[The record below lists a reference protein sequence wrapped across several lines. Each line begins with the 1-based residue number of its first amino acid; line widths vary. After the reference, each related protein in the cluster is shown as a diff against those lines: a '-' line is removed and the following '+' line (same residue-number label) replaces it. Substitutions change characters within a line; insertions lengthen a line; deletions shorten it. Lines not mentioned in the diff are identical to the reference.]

1 MGLFSGIGKML
12 GGFSAKAAAKR
23 AMRRAN
29 ADKKKRTAELK
40 SLENSRQA
48 IINPYQNTKDL
59 SSLAVDLSGKLSNP
73 FASLGVSTAAAEM
86 QAEQTDI
93 ALANTLDTLRATGA
107 GAGGATA
114 LAQAALQGKKGI
126 AASIEN
132 QEMQNERLKA
142 QGQQALEQ
150 AQVREG
156 VRVQGIQIQEGR
168 RTQQADALG
177 KTFEFNAREKRE
189 SEKINY
195 TRGLRD
201 QAKSRELGAANA
213 KASAMGQ
220 IWGGL
225 GGALDSAVGSGLIPA
240 GSKLQ
245 AAAGGGGS
253 SSGGGGGNTYNYYNS
268 NVSNP

>member
-1 MGLFSGIGKML
+1 
-12 GGFSAKAAAKR
+12 
-23 AMRRAN
+23 
-29 ADKKKRTAELK
+29 
-40 SLENSRQA
+40 
-48 IINPYQNTKDL
+48 
-59 SSLAVDLSGKLSNP
+59 
-73 FASLGVSTAAAEM
+73 
-86 QAEQTDI
+86 
-93 ALANTLDTLRATGA
+93 
-107 GAGGATA
+107 GATA

-150 AQVREG
+150 AQMREG
-156 VRVQGIQIQEGR
+156 VRVQGVQIQEGR
-168 RTQQADALG
+168 RTQQADAMG
-177 KTFEFNAREKRE
+177 KTFEFNARERRE

-225 GGALDSAVGSGLIPA
+225 GGALDSAVGSGLIKT

-253 SSGGGGGNTYNYYNS
+253 SSGGGGGNTYNYYG
-268 NVSNP
+268 

>member
-12 GGFSAKAAAKR
+12 GGFSARAAAKR

-150 AQVREG
+150 AQMREG
-156 VRVQGIQIQEGR
+156 VRVQNVQIQEGR

-177 KTFEFNAREKRE
+177 KTFQFNARERRE

-201 QAKSRELGAANA
+201 QAKSRELGAAQA

-225 GGALDSAVGSGLIPA
+225 GGTLDSAVSSGLIKTS
-240 GSKLQ
+240 SKLK
-245 AAAGGGGS
+245 AAAGGGSSS
-253 SSGGGGGNTYNYYNS
+253 SSGGGDTYNYYYGS
-268 NVSNP
+268 DSSE